1 MGDDREVADALVG
14 SHGLKYGT
22 AGRTPGR
29 TSVYRTG
36 REVSSPR
43 LGSEIRMPGSDFRTV
58 GTDFR
63 TVGSDSRTLGTDFPM
78 LGSDF
83 PALGTDFPA
92 SGSRFRKTVI
102 RATPVRMTAAARAG
116 RLAPAVVLSGDGF
129 VPTRAVPGGSA
140 GPRTGWRGCGSWDRT
155 ESWRRRSSR

>member
-58 GTDFR
+58 GTDLR
-63 TVGSDSRTLGTDFPM
+63 TVGSDSRTIGSELRTLGTDFPM

-83 PALGTDFPA
+83 PTLGSDFPA
-92 SGSRFRKTVI
+92 SG
-102 RATPVRMTAAARAG
+102 
-116 RLAPAVVLSGDGF
+116 
-129 VPTRAVPGGSA
+129 
-140 GPRTGWRGCGSWDRT
+140 
-155 ESWRRRSSR
+155 